1 MYYMKVYKS
10 LTSKPDTEQRGR
22 WVGAHWDTSRENG
35 YVLCPTPHT
44 VTGFY
49 KKRISNWFICKTFDH
64 ITYLEKFL
72 YASKDCKCLYIKQFV
87 M

>member
-1 MYYMKVYKS
+1 MYYIKVYKS
-10 LTSKPDTEQRGR
+10 VTSKPGTEQRGR

-49 KKRISNWFICKTFDH
+49 KKKNI
-64 ITYLEKFL
+64 
-72 YASKDCKCLYIKQFV
+72 
-87 M
+87 